1 MEGQDLHRFLQQ
13 IVVGITGLPGAMVRP
28 RWQPEPPNQPLAGVD
43 WAAIGVKDRSQD
55 TFAYNSIQYV
65 DANTITLTV
74 YRTQTLNIMC
84 KFYGPNSEANAELLS
99 MGFQLGQNREVMALS
114 GFSFVEAT
122 EPVNVPEQV
131 NEQWLYGVEV
141 GFSLRRQ
148 QLYTYSV
155 LTLLG
160 AVATVVLDNGETLAI
175 DVSQA

>member
-1 MEGQDLHRFLQQ
+1 
-13 IVVGITGLPGAMVRP
+13 
-28 RWQPEPPNQPLAGVD
+28 
-43 WAAIGVKDRSQD
+43 
-55 TFAYNSIQYV
+55 
-65 DANTITLTV
+65 
-74 YRTQTLNIMC
+74 
-84 KFYGPNSEANAELLS
+84 
-99 MGFQLGQNREVMALS
+99 MALS
-114 GFSFVEAT
+114 GFSFIAAT